1 MVFVH
6 LSVFFAEAT
15 AFSTIAEPT
24 VGMQDLAMDT
34 PLEFQTPIIVESI
47 PPEWLSQPMTPV
59 SSQASGISGM
69 RIHDSA
75 SPSQGLTP
83 PREKRSRRDRSSTP
97 CSSRVQDNR
106 NTVQA
111 QVPSTSHQP
120 PAQVPSTSRQPH
132 PQVPSTGRQLPSL
145 RIRIENVQGDGNC
158 FFRAIAYILR
168 GWDCDFA
175 HGLLRT
181 LAMDEWLGMHFVGY
195 PVADYLD
202 LDSNLGHH
210 NLQSYTVLH
219 VDLLLNFYSCN
230 SRLLKDN

>member
-1 MVFVH
+1 MFFVH

-106 NTVQA
+106 NIVQA
-111 QVPSTSHQP
+111 QVPSTS
-120 PAQVPSTSRQPH
+120 
-132 PQVPSTGRQLPSL
+132 RQLPSL
-145 RIRIENVQGDGNC
+145 RTTRKENVKGDGNC

>member
-106 NTVQA
+106 NIVQ
-111 QVPSTSHQP
+111 T
-120 PAQVPSTSRQPH
+120 QVPSTSRQ
-132 PQVPSTGRQLPSL
+132 LPSL
-145 RIRIENVQGDGNC
+145 RTTRKENVKGDGNC

-219 VDLLLNFYSCN
+219 VDLLFHFYSCN

>member
-106 NTVQA
+106 NIVQ
-111 QVPSTSHQP
+111 T
-120 PAQVPSTSRQPH
+120 QVPSTSRQ
-132 PQVPSTGRQLPSL
+132 LPSL
-145 RIRIENVQGDGNC
+145 RTTRKENVKGDGNC

>member
-1 MVFVH
+1 MFFVH

-106 NTVQA
+106 NIVQ
-111 QVPSTSHQP
+111 T
-120 PAQVPSTSRQPH
+120 QVPSTSRQ
-132 PQVPSTGRQLPSL
+132 LPSL
-145 RIRIENVQGDGNC
+145 RTTRKENVKGDGNC

-219 VDLLLNFYSCN
+219 VDLLFHFYSCN

>member
-1 MVFVH
+1 MFFVH

-106 NTVQA
+106 NIVQA
-111 QVPSTSHQP
+111 QVPSTS
-120 PAQVPSTSRQPH
+120 
-132 PQVPSTGRQLPSL
+132 RQLPSL
-145 RIRIENVQGDGNC
+145 RTTRKENVKGDGNC

-210 NLQSYTVLH
+210 DLQSYTVLH
-219 VDLLLNFYSCN
+219 VDLLLNFYS
-230 SRLLKDN
+230 

>member
-1 MVFVH
+1 MFFVH

-106 NTVQA
+106 NIVQA
-111 QVPSTSHQP
+111 QVPSTS
-120 PAQVPSTSRQPH
+120 
-132 PQVPSTGRQLPSL
+132 RQLPSL
-145 RIRIENVQGDGNC
+145 RTTRKENVKGDGNC

-210 NLQSYTVLH
+210 NLQSYTVLQM
-219 VDLLLNFYSCN
+219 DLLLNFYSCN